1 MQYKIFEYLKKYNK
15 NNNKRK
21 KIKKIVIYEKN
32 KNLKND

>member
-21 KIKKIVIYEKN
+21 KIKKRIIYEKE
-32 KNLKND
+32 